1 MSPKNFHAVDLT
13 APGADLP
20 YAWLFARLRDLWF
33 SRGSK
38 TTPHRN
44 TDLAKKFGVPAQRI
58 SQWAT
63 GTDMTRGAPPWHIMV
78 SLAEEMSLEIRIAA
92 DGVRLVRRKKLKAA

>member
-1 MSPKNFHAVDLT
+1 MNADNYFAVDLT
-13 APGADLP
+13 VPGVELP

-33 SRGSK
+33 ARGTK

-44 TDLAKKFGVPAQRI
+44 TDLAIKFDVPPQRI

-63 GTDMTRGAPPWHIMV
+63 GTDKTRGTPPWHIIV
-78 SLAEEMSLEIRIAA
+78 ALAEELNLEVRIAA
-92 DGVRLVRRKKLKAA
+92 DGVRLVRRKKLAA